1 MKKYSGLM
9 RSFLHDLMVIISFHF
24 LLLSSE
30 TVDIM
35 TKLLDFPDLCLVVF
49 SKVKVI
55 SSKNVTNL
63 ANTKTAERLPLL

>member
-1 MKKYSGLM
+1 
-9 RSFLHDLMVIISFHF
+9 MVIISFHF

-55 SSKNVTNL
+55 SSKNITTFV
-63 ANTKTAERLPLL
+63 NTKTADRLTLL